1 MIKLPEYQPRGQT
14 AALPT
19 PNVSARLSPD
29 QIDGGMGNALGQ
41 IGQQFADIA
50 IKERDAADTTAVLE
64 ADRKLSQWQVGA
76 LYGENG
82 ALNRKGKDTLGLP
95 DETSKAFDSY
105 YSEVAAGL
113 TSDKQRMALSK
124 LSADRRES
132 LMRTLY
138 QHSSSEM
145 ERHYDGEFKASI
157 DTARSAAALA
167 YGDSKK
173 VDEELQRG
181 AKIIAANAVRKGLGE
196 EARAAA
202 MRSWTS
208 TVHTDVATRML
219 EQDPLKAQQYVQQNA
234 DKYEAQD
241 LLSLY
246 AKLDPAV
253 TRIKGMQAGD
263 AIFNGA
269 PAAAPGGNV
278 LFSAMINQE
287 SGGQQLGKNGA
298 PLTSPKGAVGIAQL
312 MPDTAKE
319 AAKLAGLP
327 WDEARYKTD
336 AEYNQRLGAAY
347 FGRLQRD
354 FGGNPVLS
362 VAAYNA
368 GPGMVE
374 DWVNGT
380 NKTGKNPG
388 GLKIGDPRKGEI
400 SSEEFARRI
409 PFGETRNYVAKVMAT
424 AGGAGGDRSLSSMLA
439 ATDRIADPEQRRIAQ
454 AQVRQRF
461 EQDKLVREERYMKDY
476 TAAQDVAFSKP
487 GGWRDI
493 PPTVWAAIKPEDRA
507 RLVQGAPKASDPDTL
522 LLLQNNPSLW
532 QTGQIERYRP
542 LLTESDYQKFFTDGN
557 GPGAQDKIR
566 DASIDLDMFNNALE
580 NAGLGDWLNNG
591 KNLKAEDK
599 QARMDL
605 RAKFKLAIE
614 AEQTN
619 KKRALTLDEKNALLA
634 QLIKPVKVR
643 MVRSGTLFG
652 LGDGEATPE
661 ERRAFQVK
669 NPRNIII
676 PPDTRAKISAD
687 MKARGITPT
696 NDRVLSAYLAMNEG
710 Q

>member
-1 MIKLPEYQPRGQT
+1 MIKLPEYKQHERT

-19 PNVSARLSPD
+19 PNVSARISPD
-29 QIDGGMGNALGQ
+29 QIDGGLGKALGQ

-50 IKERDAADTTAVLE
+50 IKEKDTADTTAVLE

-76 LYGENG
+76 MYGENG
-82 ALNRKGKDTLGLP
+82 ALTRKGKDTLGLP
-95 DETSKAFDSY
+95 DDTSKAFDSY

-113 TSDKQRMALSK
+113 TSDKQRMALGK
-124 LSADRRES
+124 LSADRKES
-132 LMRTLY
+132 MLRTLY

-167 YGDSKK
+167 YGDPKK

-181 AKIIAANAVRKGLGE
+181 AKIITANAVRKGLGE
-196 EARAAA
+196 EARTAA
-202 MRSWTS
+202 MRNWTS

-263 AIFNGA
+263 AIFSTA

-278 LFSAMINQE
+278 LFSAMIQQE
-287 SGGQQLGKNGA
+287 SRGQQLGKDGA
-298 PLTSPKGAVGIAQL
+298 PLTSPKGAVGVAQL
-312 MPDTAKE
+312 MPGTAQE

-327 WDEARYKTD
+327 WDETRYKTD

-368 GPGMVE
+368 GPGMVD

-439 ATDRIADPEQRRIAQ
+439 ATDRIADPEQRQIAK

-461 EQDKLVREERYMKDY
+461 EQDKLAREERYQQSL
-476 TAAQDVAFSKP
+476 TSAQDVAFSKP

-493 PPTVWAAIKPEDRA
+493 PPTVWAAIKPEDRT
-507 RLVQGAPKASDPDTL
+507 RLVQGAPKASDPDTM
-522 LLLQNNPSLW
+522 LLLQNNPTLW
-532 QTGQIERYRP
+532 QSGQIERYRP
-542 LLTESDYQKFFTDGN
+542 LLSEADYRTFFNHGS
-557 GPGAQDKIR
+557 GADAQQKIR
-566 DASIDLDMFNNALE
+566 AATIDSDQFNNALAQ
-580 NAGLGDWLNNG
+580 AGMNNLLTAKKG
-591 KNLKAEDK
+591 SDDQKTLLE
-599 QARMDL
+599 L
-605 RAKFKLAIE
+605 RTKFQQMID
-614 AEQTN
+614 AEQQD
-619 KKRALTLDEKNALLA
+619 KKRALTLDEKNALLT

-661 ERRAFQVK
+661 ELRAFQVK

-676 PPDTRAKISAD
+676 PPDARAKISAD

-696 NDRVLSAYLAMNEG
+696 NDRVLSAYLAMNEE